1 MSRHVTRLYL
11 IELVNQA
18 YLNQENNFF
27 FWFKSDCNICQATQ
41 CFEEELRKDEFNS
54 DNLHIKKW
62 FIIYLQKH
70 HTIKLQFF
78 P

>member
-27 FWFKSDCNICQATQ
+27 FFGSNQTVTIFRQLNV
-41 CFEEELRKDEFNS
+41 LRKN
-54 DNLHIKKW
+54 
-62 FIIYLQKH
+62 
-70 HTIKLQFF
+70 
-78 P
+78 